1 MAPALPKA
9 PIVAMAA
16 VLVVLA
22 LLLAFMATGAA
33 PTQPAQ
39 QLVVDECSH
48 TEFRR
53 ECYLTIGNEEYGG
66 TAQELSHCY
75 EVARASAL
83 RFPAAV
89 EPWCRVPGAPARLW

>member
-9 PIVAMAA
+9 PILAIVA

-22 LLLAFMATGAA
+22 LLLAFMATRAA
-33 PTQPAQ
+33 PTQPGQ
-39 QLVVDECSH
+39 DLVVDECSL

-53 ECYLTIGNEEYGG
+53 ECDLTVGNEEYGG
-66 TAQELSHCY
+66 TEQELSHCY
-75 EVARASAL
+75 QVARASAL